1 MFLIQTIVIL
11 LYLVFKIS
19 TLGNKRETKKTAYR
33 RFISWF
39 NLGHTMIILIA
50 MDAALIIINL
60 FTNKVP
66 LGLSLISMIYS
77 IFMPFMILFNFYMFG
92 KIYKEIY
99 VVKYARQFQ
108 YDWKIPDEEWWF
120 TAETAAKHPRVY
132 PPAKDDAQG

>member
-1 MFLIQTIVIL
+1 M
-11 LYLVFKIS
+11 KP
-19 TLGNKRETKKTAYR
+19 KKTAYR
-33 RFISWF
+33 RVISWF

-99 VVKYARQFQ
+99 VVKYDRQFQ
-108 YDWKIPDEEWWF
+108 YDWKIPDE
-120 TAETAAKHPRVY
+120 
-132 PPAKDDAQG
+132 

>member
-1 MFLIQTIVIL
+1 
-11 LYLVFKIS
+11 
-19 TLGNKRETKKTAYR
+19 
-33 RFISWF
+33 
-39 NLGHTMIILIA
+39 MIILIA

-120 TAETAAKHPRVY
+120 TTETAAKHPRVY